1 MGDFIDTI
9 NIQAEIQEN
18 GIIRNAITGMIIGRL
33 INSDCE
39 FNALKVYDKQVNNGD
54 FSDGYHTFNE
64 LYHHRAVL
72 FSIICNLNRHVSWK
86 SKLHHDGTMFDNMFI
101 VGITTPEGQYSY
113 HYDIDPYWNMF
124 NVTELDNAPEWD
136 GHKPG
141 DIGRLN
147 SLLKYNKAM
156 VQELKE
162 PSRQQEVFEIAM
174 KINERYNLTVKVE
187 DMKEEKNNA

>member
-1 MGDFIDTI
+1 MEIEKYVERLSKKDDMNTFFYLLDEMGIEENNIKVID
-9 NIQAEIQEN
+9 
-18 GIIRNAITGMIIGRL
+18 GDIG
-33 INSDCE
+33 N
-39 FNALKVYDKQVNNGD
+39 

-72 FSIICNLNRHVSWK
+72 FSIICNLNRHVAWK

-136 GHKPG
+136 GHKPK
-141 DIGRLN
+141 DVGRLN